1 MTDLHE
7 LRSTLRRAQADATMW
22 PSSIDSAVDVLIAMI
37 DRAQLDRDL
46 LTPTPQPDAPPVPTS
61 NTRIRTEFG
70 VELFTS
76 TTGNWAGGK
85 PSWQWTTGITL
96 RELGAFVAAAEQAGC
111 PDTIPV
117 RVTLGWRSQIHAIK
131 VPTRAT

>member
-1 MTDLHE
+1 MTDLLE
-7 LRSTLRRAQADATMW
+7 LRSTLRRAQVDSTMW

-46 LTPTPQPDAPPVPTS
+46 LTPPPAPAPTS

-76 TTGNWAGGK
+76 TTGNWDGDK

-117 RVTLGWRSQIHAIK
+117 RVSLGWRSQIHAIK